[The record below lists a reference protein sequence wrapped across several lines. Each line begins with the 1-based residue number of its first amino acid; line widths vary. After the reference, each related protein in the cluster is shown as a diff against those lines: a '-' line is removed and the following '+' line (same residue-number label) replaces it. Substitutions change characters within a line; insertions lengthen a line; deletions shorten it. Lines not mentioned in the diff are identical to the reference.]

1 MLLPAS
7 SGSSGVGTS
16 TNIFREGIHS
26 SSRKNSNVTLTGEV
40 ERRSSHDR
48 PNAPRLRVGGSSGL
62 HVDCDFFC
70 LMVGL
75 EHQYPEEYAKDQN
88 HQEKCQGNEKE
99 DFGNASGARRDIR
112 KTEETRDNRYDKKY
126 GCPFEHNCSFQ
137 DH

>member
-1 MLLPAS
+1 MLLSKASHRLASMPGRSPWSVKTAAVENRAERLPTSSGSFFFLLLDMLLPAS

-62 HVDCDFFC
+62 HVDCGF
-70 LMVGL
+70 L
-75 EHQYPEEYAKDQN
+75 
-88 HQEKCQGNEKE
+88 
-99 DFGNASGARRDIR
+99 R
-112 KTEETRDNRYDKKY
+112 
-126 GCPFEHNCSFQ
+126 
-137 DH
+137 